1 MRHLFKSKV
10 RSLTLSCAVVLM
22 VANGSVM
29 AESLLLGGYSGS
41 THDSQYGYIG
51 GIIPIGGGLWEDGWR
66 IRLWADYVAYDYDKT
81 DDPTGIKSEIDA
93 DGFGGSAGLGYRWNM
108 DSNTNVTAYAN
119 VVYRDIDLDPDDPTN
134 DSADD
139 DLGARM
145 QLEINH
151 DFGNRWNTSL
161 MGSYTVVFDSYWTR
175 LRPGYR
181 LDNNLTVGPELVLLG
196 GEKYDKQKF
205 GAFVKGFNLG
215 NFKLGLAAG
224 AERERGGDIGAY
236 GGVSLSFRTQ

>member
-1 MRHLFKSKV
+1 MKSSFKSTV
-10 RSLTLSCAVVLM
+10 RSSTYAGAMALM
-22 VANGSVM
+22 VTSGSVM

-66 IRLWADYVAYDYDKT
+66 VRLWADYVAYDYDKT
-81 DDPTGIKSEIDA
+81 DDATGIKSEIDA
-93 DGFGGSAGLGYRWNM
+93 DGFGGSAGLGYRWNV

-119 VVYRDIDLDPDDPTN
+119 VVYRDIDLDPDDPTF
-134 DSADD
+134 DDD

-145 QLEINH
+145 QLELNH
-151 DFGNRWNTSL
+151 DFGNRWNMSL
-161 MGSYTVVFDSYWTR
+161 MGSYTVVIDSYWSR

-181 LDNNLTVGPELVLLG
+181 LDNNLVVGPELSFLG
-196 GEKYDKQKF
+196 GDQYDKQKF
-205 GAFVKGFNLG
+205 GAFVSGINLG
-215 NFKLGLAAG
+215 NFKAGLAAG

-236 GGVSLSFRTQ
+236 GGIGMSTRF